1 MAMPASSFPGFKP
14 RTDYSDLNTRM
25 SEKLADPVRA
35 ADFPETKLRFWND
48 RWAARVGLG
57 GLSEAEKIAAFARFR
72 NAEEGGLPGVQ
83 PSALAMRYHGHQFRH
98 YNSQLGDGR
107 GFLYAQCEDPVDHRL
122 LDFGTKGSGQ
132 TPWSRAGDGRLT
144 LKGAVR
150 EALATEMLEALGVTT
165 SKTFSFFETGEKLQR
180 NDEPSPTRAAVLTRL
195 SHGHIRFGSFQRL
208 AATGEIELMRELL
221 KYSIDTYYP
230 DLRGSGGAILNAAEE
245 PFAFLER
252 VIERAADL
260 ASSWMSAGFVHG
272 VLNTDNMNITGES
285 FDYGPWRF
293 LPFYDPAFTAAY
305 FDHEGLYS
313 YSRQPESVYWNLD
326 QLARAIFAMAPEGE
340 EEVWQSRFVSLLEV
354 YPAKFQSFLIPR
366 FFKRL
371 GLTKPSDEK
380 LAEEVLVAALNAM
393 KESKVPFEDFFYDW
407 YGGALRPSDGTGAT
421 AAVGGV
427 PSEIARK
434 YQSPASI
441 VFSDLMRDLLSTD
454 RIQDR
459 AETAALLQSPYYK
472 RGRPESMLIDEVEA
486 IWSDIDKNDDW
497 SRFHAKIAS
506 LRERGKLHG
515 YGI

>member
-1 MAMPASSFPGFKP
+1 MG
-14 RTDYSDLNTRM
+14 
-25 SEKLADPVRA
+25 EKLADSVRA
-35 ADFPETKLRFWND
+35 ADFPETKLRFWNE
-48 RWAARVGLG
+48 RWARHVGLG
-57 GLSEAEKIAAFARFR
+57 DLNEAEKIAAFARFK
-72 NAEEGGLPGVQ
+72 NASEGGLPGIQ

-165 SKTFSFFETGEKLQR
+165 SKTFAFFETGESLQR

-195 SHGHIRFGSFQRL
+195 SHGHIRFGTFQRL
-208 AATGEIELMRELL
+208 AMTSEIEVMRELL
-221 KYSIDTYYP
+221 TYAIDTYFP
-230 DLRGSGGAILNAAEE
+230 DLRNVDGKLLSVEQE
-245 PFAFLER
+245 PFVFLER
-252 VIERAADL
+252 VTERAAEL
-260 ASSWMSAGFVHG
+260 AASWMIAGFVHG

-313 YSRQPESVYWNLD
+313 YSRQAESVYWNLD
-326 QLARAIFAMAPEGE
+326 QLARALFAMAPEGDE
-340 EEVWQSRFVSLLEV
+340 AAWQERFVSLLEV
-354 YPAKFQSFLIPR
+354 YPAKFQSFLVPR
-366 FFKRL
+366 FFMRL
-371 GLTKPSDEK
+371 GLTKPADEK
-380 LAEEVLVAALNAM
+380 LCEEILIAAFNAM

-407 YGGALRPSDGTGAT
+407 YGGALRPSDGMGAT
-421 AAVGGV
+421 AAAVGV
-427 PSEIARK
+427 ASEITRK
-434 YQSPASI
+434 YQSPASV
-441 VFSDLMRDLLSTD
+441 VFSDLMRDLISTD
-454 RIQDR
+454 RLQDR
-459 AETAALLQSPYYK
+459 SETAALLQTSYYQ